1 MQTSCSSL
9 TTTKHAFNRCISCRM
24 ITAIC
29 KDCRFLW
36 PQFYQNWSSLR
47 CNSTGLIWKVLHYLL
62 QRQSDGWLCFHSLL
76 TRLMSWCIQ
85 PGQFCFILIAYFRLK
100 KLVFLDY
107 FDVEM
112 GAGEQFTFIRQYAPP
127 RTPPAFY
134 PHSLFC
140 ANSSIPIYILAVELN
155 YCKHLCGPARH
166 NRLAGSCIM
175 SVPPTGCFWLH
186 TIVHSRHVWHSELV
200 ETQWNEFF
208 FPSSSSSFF
217 LLPCWNIY

>member
-1 MQTSCSSL
+1 MFLLVAFPAEWSLLFAEIAVSSDLEATRIAPIFGVTAQDWNERCYIICYSHSPDSCL
-9 TTTKHAFNRCISCRM
+9 K
-24 ITAIC
+24 
-29 KDCRFLW
+29 
-36 PQFYQNWSSLR
+36 
-47 CNSTGLIWKVLHYLL
+47 
-62 QRQSDGWLCFHSLL
+62 WLCFHSLPTL
-76 TRLMSWCIQ
+76 LISSCTQ

-127 RTPPAFY
+127 RTPPSN

-140 ANSSIPIYILAVELN
+140 ANSRIPIYILAVELN

-166 NRLAGSCIM
+166 NRLAGSRIM
-175 SVPPTGCFWLH
+175 SVPPTGYFWLH

-200 ETQWNEFF
+200 ETQWNELFF
-208 FPSSSSSFF
+208 FFF
-217 LLPCWNIY
+217 LLACWNIY

>member
-1 MQTSCSSL
+1 
-9 TTTKHAFNRCISCRM
+9 
-24 ITAIC
+24 
-29 KDCRFLW
+29 
-36 PQFYQNWSSLR
+36 
-47 CNSTGLIWKVLHYLL
+47 
-62 QRQSDGWLCFHSLL
+62 
-76 TRLMSWCIQ
+76 MSWCIQ

-200 ETQWNEFF
+200 ETQWNEIFF
-208 FPSSSSSFF
+208 FFFFFTALLEYLLKESFMTAAS
-217 LLPCWNIY
+217 LSVYHCLHTPEISLTYILSI